1 VAAIHLA
8 LDIDSE
14 VYPELHAALTAI
26 GSDASR
32 AERLRQLAAT
42 GLVWERI
49 RTGGDGLPGPGLLER
64 PLPEKALP
72 VAHAPTPVAHAPVP
86 VAHAPVAVAVAHAPV
101 RAAAPAPR
109 CGAAAARR
117 RLAAGIGRRG
127 RPGRAA
133 GRAACGAVAPRARP
147 SAGRLC
153 ATAGR
158 RTAGA
163 AARAAAGAD
172 RTPRLDAYAPA
183 AHARPGPVQ
192 ERLTRRAP
200 ARRCA
205 QAPQRGPVARRVVS
219 KVAGPAQDHE
229 SSPCPGRCAQPGAG
243 GGMRRVPRLHRFVQ
257 AHLES
262 ELRISSTASIGL
274 NRSAPSRRDSPS
286 A

>member
-101 RAAAPAPR
+101 RAAAPAPASA
-109 CGAAAARR
+109 GFVDLALDAVQPPPAAAWPPV
-117 RLAAGIGRRG
+117 LVDVVDPEELPAA
-127 RPGRAA
+127 PH
-133 GRAACGAVAPRARP
+133 AVPSRRARVP
-147 SAGRLC
+147 PPA
-153 ATAGR
+153 
-158 RTAGA
+158 
-163 AARAAAGAD
+163 
-172 RTPRLDAYAPA
+172 AYAPLQVDE
-183 AHARPGPVQ
+183 PP
-192 ERLTRRAP
+192 EPPPAP
-200 ARRCA
+200 P
-205 QAPQRGPVARRVVS
+205 QAPIEHHASTRTRLQR
-219 KVAGPAQDHE
+219 
-229 SSPCPGRCAQPGAG
+229 
-243 GGMRRVPRLHRFVQ
+243 MRDR
-257 AHLES
+257 
-262 ELRISSTASIGL
+262 GL
-274 NRSAPSRRDSPS
+274 FKNG
-286 A
+286 